1 MRMNFTFAARALLA
15 TLIAGSALAAAADDK
30 VDKVVVATNWRA
42 QPGHGGFYQALAD
55 GTYKKYGLDVDIQQ
69 GGPQVNNRP
78 MLPAGKVDFLM
89 SGNMLLPFDSVKQ
102 GIPSVVVAA
111 YFQKDPQAIIAH
123 PGQGFEKF
131 SDLTKAKTVLLAKDG
146 QISYW
151 QWMKKAYGMRDSQIR
166 PYNYSLSQFLADKE
180 AVQQAYATSEP
191 LAVEKQAGFK
201 PVVLSLADAGWST
214 YGMVI
219 ETRQDLVKNKPDMVR
234 RFVEATNIGYYNYL
248 YGDRSKGDALIRQI
262 NPDIA
267 DDNIEKSIP
276 ILRAHIDVGDALTQ
290 GIGAMTDARMKDFYD
305 KSVAAG
311 LYKAGD
317 FKLADVYTTQ
327 FVDKGVGLDLRKK
340 LTAK

>member
-1 MRMNFTFAARALLA
+1 MQSDSRFIARSLLA
-15 TLIAGSALAAAADDK
+15 TVLAGSAFAAFAQ
-30 VDKVVVATNWRA
+30 DKVVLATNWRA

-55 GTYKKYGLDVDIQQ
+55 GTYKKYGLDVEIQQ

-89 SGNMLLPFDSVKQ
+89 TGNMLMAFDNIKQ
-102 GIPSVVVAA
+102 KVPTVVVAA

-131 SDLTKAKTVLLAKDG
+131 ADLARAKTVLLAKDG

-151 QWMKKAYGMRDSQIR
+151 QWMKKAYGMRDEQVR
-166 PYNYSLSQFLADKE
+166 PYNYSLSQFLADKQ

-219 ETRQDLVKNKPDMVR
+219 ETRQDLVKTKPDVVR
-234 RFVEATNIGYYNYL
+234 RFVEATNIGTYNYL
-248 YGDRSKGDALIRQI
+248 YGDRKAADEMIQKI
-262 NPDIA
+262 NPDIS
-267 DDNIEKSIP
+267 DDYIEKSIP
-276 ILRAHIDVGDALTQ
+276 ILRAHIDVGDAATK
-290 GIGAMTDARMKDFYD
+290 GIGAISDERMKDFYD
-305 KSVAAG
+305 KTVSAG
-311 LYKAGD
+311 LYKPTD
-317 FKLADVYTTQ
+317 FNYRDAYTTQ
-327 FVDKGVGLDLRKK
+327 FVNKGTGVELRKSA
-340 LTAK
+340 AK

>member
-1 MRMNFTFAARALLA
+1 MQITRPLARTVLASLLA
-15 TLIAGSALAAAADDK
+15 GTAIAAIAQ
-30 VDKVVVATNWRA
+30 DKVVMATNWRA

-78 MLPAGKVDFLM
+78 MLPARRVDFLM
-89 SGNMLLPFDSVKQ
+89 TGNMLMAFDNIKQ
-102 GIPSVVVAA
+102 KVPTVVVAA

-123 PGQGFEKF
+123 PGQGIDTFA
-131 SDLTKAKTVLLAKDG
+131 DIAKAKTVLLAKDG

-151 QWMKKAYGMRDSQIR
+151 QWMKKAYGVRDEQVR
-166 PYNYSLSQFLADKE
+166 PYNYSLSQFLADKQ

-219 ETRQDLVKNKPDMVR
+219 ETRQELVKNKPDVVR

-248 YGDRSKGDALIRQI
+248 YGDRSAADALIKKI
-262 NPDIA
+262 NPDIG
-267 DDNIEKSIP
+267 DDYIEKSIP
-276 ILRAHIDVGDALTQ
+276 ILRAHIDVGDAPTK
-290 GIGAMTDARMKDFYD
+290 GIGAISDARMKDFHD
-305 KSVAAG
+305 KAVEAG

-317 FKLADVYTTQ
+317 FDYREAYTTQ
-327 FVDKGVGLDLRKK
+327 FVNKGTGLELRK
-340 LTAK
+340 APASN